1 MSHFVDL
8 LRSSNTSRIM
18 HKRASRLFD
27 LSWNKTS
34 PGDDGSFFLRA
45 QVTYVSAAAAKGAHV
60 YFLCTDTLTHDM
72 ELLFRNASLDATT
85 GNLRHQQASPEVL
98 RRSTLSAEAAWYIRS
113 LFAADWA
120 LVQRHRP
127 PALLSEAAALEL
139 LISNDRPYRTLRVNC
154 TIPPSGVDRVVD
166 PGAWYCSPPRCTC
179 FLLKKLL
186 SPKRLSVGLRDTG

>member
-8 LRSSNTSRIM
+8 LRSSNTSRINSFTNA
-18 HKRASRLFD
+18 RGASSTSRGTRPLLWRRRKLLFEG
-27 LSWNKTS
+27 T
-34 PGDDGSFFLRA
+34 

-166 PGAWYCSPPRCTC
+166 PGAWIFFSFR
-179 FLLKKLL
+179 
-186 SPKRLSVGLRDTG
+186 